1 MYSGL
6 FESRLT
12 LGSNRSAK
20 PALKSKLKPFLSYDT
35 STASPNSNING
46 VELETSW
53 ITNPQQPKEGSN

>member
-20 PALKSKLKPFLSYDT
+20 PALKSKLKLFLSYDT

-53 ITNPQQPKEGSN
+53 ITNPQQPKECSN